1 MIAVETERF
10 SADEPPHANAVEAYW
25 EGEYAATHVRLRAIA
40 PELGSDVVV
49 ATDLA
54 GLPAALKRL
63 IAARR
68 RGELAALYVALPD
81 AREALVAAVYAQA
94 FASNDIEQRAAIAD
108 GFARNTI
115 ALNGKPLA
123 DYAILD
129 APVRRALH
137 AALRCADA
145 VLIDSPEHA
154 RRLET
159 AVGRPPNR
167 AVAIA
172 HAPAVNMPLP
182 HGRRVL
188 VYAPGTTRDG
198 LRQFDV
204 LFANRDFAWSA
215 ITREN
220 AREPLRADAA
230 VVIAPAWSS
239 VDDALALHG
248 RGLRVVAPFSSGAP
262 SLGIAFG
269 YDPLRAKTLFRA
281 LDAALTEHLPS
292 FGSMPRCAG
301 AVARE
306 RAARTTGPL
315 LSAIVRTYD
324 RPQLLVRALDSL
336 AAQTYRDLEAVVVND
351 AGPNVADLLARYEG
365 RLAIRYVHRPR
376 NGGLVAAVNDGVRA
390 ARGTYV
396 GYLDDDDLWYPDH
409 AARLV
414 DVLERTG
421 AGVAYAN
428 CVAEYADVVGGAL
441 VPREYA
447 IFTDRDFEKDAYLY
461 DNLATVH
468 SHVHRRSLF
477 DRFGMFDEAM
487 GAADDWEMW
496 LRMSREIDFVHL
508 DRVTVEYSWRRDP
521 NTENMTFRKQRAFA
535 NAHLHVAKKHADAYA
550 SWPTYL
556 RGRHETAARFN
567 ALADRLEA
575 DPSLAHAMFT
585 PPEPVT

>member
-1 MIAVETERF
+1 MSVIEARRT
-10 SADEPPHANAVEAYW
+10 AKVEAYW
-25 EGEYAATHVRLRAIA
+25 DGDYGATHARLVAVA
-40 PELGSDVVV
+40 GELGGDVIV

-63 IAARR
+63 VAARR

-81 AREALVAAVYAQA
+81 ARESLVATVYAQA
-94 FASNDIEQRAAIAD
+94 AANNDLEQRAAIVD

-123 DYAILD
+123 GYTVLD
-129 APVRRALH
+129 LPVRRALH
-137 AALRCADA
+137 AALRTADV

-154 RRLET
+154 HRLEA

-167 AVAIA
+167 AVRIVD
-172 HAPAVNMPLP
+172 APQVEVPLP
-182 HGRRVL
+182 RGRRVV
-188 VYAPGTTRDG
+188 VYAPTTERAS

-204 LFANRDFAWSA
+204 LFANREFPWSVIA
-215 ITREN
+215 REN
-220 AREPLRADAA
+220 AHEPLRADAA
-230 VVIAPAWSS
+230 VVIAPSWSS
-239 VDDALALHG
+239 LDDALGLYE
-248 RGLRVVAPFSSGAP
+248 RGLRVVAPFGSGAP
-262 SLGIAFG
+262 GLGLAFG

-281 LDAALTEHLPS
+281 IDAALTEQLPAC
-292 FGSMPRCAG
+292 GSSPRVAG
-301 AVARE
+301 ALARE
-306 RAARTTGPL
+306 RATRTTGPL

-324 RPQLLVRALDSL
+324 RAQLLARALDSL
-336 AAQTYRDLEAVVVND
+336 AAQTYRDIEAVVVND
-351 AGPNVADLLARYEG
+351 AGPDVSELLARYEG
-365 RLAIRYVHRPR
+365 RLAIRYVHRR
-376 NGGLVAAVNDGVRA
+376 QNGGLVAAVNDGVRA

-421 AGVAYAN
+421 AAVAYAN
-428 CVAEYADVVGGAL
+428 CVAEYADVVDGAL

-468 SHVHRRSLF
+468 SYVHRRELF
-477 DRFGMFDEAM
+477 DRFGFFDEAM

-496 LRMSREIDFVHL
+496 LRMSRQIDFVHL

-535 NAHLHVAKKHADAYA
+535 NAHLHVAAKHAGAYA
-550 SWPTYL
+550 CWPTYL

-567 ALADRLEA
+567 ALADKLEA
-575 DPSLAHAMFT
+575 DPSLAHTMFA
-585 PPEPVT
+585 PPEPVM

>member
-1 MIAVETERF
+1 MSKI
-10 SADEPPHANAVEAYW
+10 EAYW
-25 EGEYAATHVRLRAIA
+25 EGDYAAVHARLCEIA
-40 PELGSDVVV
+40 DKLGADVVV
-49 ATDLA
+49 ASDLT

-81 AREALVAAVYAQA
+81 AREALVATVYAQA
-94 FASNDIEQRAAIAD
+94 AANNDNEQRAAIAD

-123 DYAILD
+123 DYTVLD

-137 AALRCADA
+137 AALRSADA

-154 RRLET
+154 RRLE
-159 AVGRPPNR
+159 AVVGRPPNR
-167 AVAIA
+167 AVPIVHVPAIN
-172 HAPAVNMPLP
+172 VPLP
-182 HGRRVL
+182 RGRRVA
-188 VYAPGTTRDG
+188 VYAPTTERG
-198 LRQFDV
+198 ALRQFDV
-204 LFANRDFAWSA
+204 LFANREFPWSA
-215 ITREN
+215 IAREN
-220 AREPLRADAA
+220 SHEPLPADVA
-230 VVIAPAWSS
+230 VVIAPSWSS
-239 VDDALALHG
+239 LDDALALHA
-248 RGLRVVAPFSSGAP
+248 RGLRVVAPFGSGAP
-262 SLGIAFG
+262 SLGLAFG

-281 LDAALTEHLPS
+281 LDAALTEQLPAY
-292 FGSMPRCAG
+292 GSSPRLEG

-306 RAARTTGPL
+306 GTTRTNGPL

-324 RPQLLVRALDSL
+324 RPQLLARALDSL
-336 AAQTYRDLEAVVVND
+336 AAQTYCDIEAVVVND
-351 AGPNVADLLARYEG
+351 AGPDVSDLLARYEG
-365 RLAIRYVHRPR
+365 RLAIRYVHRSY
-376 NGGLVAAVNDGVRA
+376 NGGLVAAVNDGVRVA
-390 ARGTYV
+390 SGTYV

-428 CVAEYADVVGGAL
+428 CVAEYADVVDGAL

-468 SHVHRRSLF
+468 SYVHRRELF

-508 DRVTVEYSWRRDP
+508 DRVTVEYSW
-521 NTENMTFRKQRAFA
+521 
-535 NAHLHVAKKHADAYA
+535 
-550 SWPTYL
+550 
-556 RGRHETAARFN
+556 
-567 ALADRLEA
+567 
-575 DPSLAHAMFT
+575 
-585 PPEPVT
+585 

>member
-1 MIAVETERF
+1 M
-10 SADEPPHANAVEAYW
+10 SAVEAYW
-25 EGEYAATHVRLRAIA
+25 DGDYAAAHARLRAVA
-40 PELGSDVVV
+40 AELGSDVVV

-54 GLPAALKRL
+54 GSTAALKRL

-81 AREALVAAVYAQA
+81 ARESLVATVYAQA
-94 FASNDIEQRAAIAD
+94 AASKDAEQRAAIAD
-108 GFARNTI
+108 GFARSTI

-137 AALRCADA
+137 AALRTADA
-145 VLIDSPEHA
+145 VLIDSAEHA
-154 RRLET
+154 RRLED

-167 AVAIA
+167 AVQIA
-172 HAPAVNMPLP
+172 HAVAAEVALP
-182 HGRRVL
+182 CGRRVV
-188 VYAPGTTRDG
+188 VYAPSVARDG

-204 LFANRDFAWSA
+204 LFAGREFPWTA
-215 ITREN
+215 IAREN
-220 AREPLRADAA
+220 AHEPLPPDAA
-230 VVIAPAWSS
+230 VVVAPSWSRL
-239 VDDALALHG
+239 DDALALHT

-281 LDAALTEHLPS
+281 LDAALTEHLPVQA
-292 FGSMPRCAG
+292 GAPRLEG

-306 RAARTTGPL
+306 RAARTHGPR

-324 RPQLLVRALDSL
+324 RPQLLARALDSL
-336 AAQTYRDLEAVVVND
+336 VAQTYRDLEAVVVND
-351 AGPNVADLLARYEG
+351 AGPDVSELLARYEG

-390 ARGTYV
+390 ASGTYV

-428 CVAEYADVVGGAL
+428 CVAEYADVVDGAL

-468 SHVHRRSLF
+468 SYVHRRELF

-521 NTENMTFRKQRAFA
+521 TTENMTFRKQRAFA
-535 NAHLHVAKKHADAYA
+535 NAHLHVAKKHASAYA
-550 SWPTYL
+550 CWPTYL
-556 RGRHETAARFN
+556 RGRYETAARFN
-567 ALADRLEA
+567 ALADKLEA
-575 DPSLAHAMFT
+575 DPSLAHAMFA
-585 PPEPVT
+585 PPEPVM